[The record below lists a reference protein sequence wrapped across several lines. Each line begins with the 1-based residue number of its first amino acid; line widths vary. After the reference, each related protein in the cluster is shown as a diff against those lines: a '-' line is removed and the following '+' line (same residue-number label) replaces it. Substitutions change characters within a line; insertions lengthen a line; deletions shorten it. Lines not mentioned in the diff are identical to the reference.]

1 MQDNALGTKV
11 EAPLGK
17 RRVIFLL
24 AEFDAETLH
33 NLDIWMIVLARAR
46 EVVLSLNHAFPLVG

>member
-1 MQDNALGTKV
+1 MLGAKV